1 LLKRLVSGVMLTL
14 FLVGTFSLAFD
25 VRPARAADVTVY
37 IKSDGSVVPSSAP
50 ISSSDN
56 VTYTFTGDISYPTYF
71 GIIVQRNNTVI
82 DGNGY
87 TVQGNQTDFTYGL
100 QFMVISNVTVKN
112 VNVKGFYRG
121 FIFYFCSNIV
131 VSGNNVTANTDGIF
145 LKSSINNTVV
155 SNNVS
160 ANSNCGIIV
169 DTSNTTVI
177 TDNNAMA
184 NGNKGIG
191 LIFAS
196 NNTVCWNNATGNG
209 DDGISIL
216 YYRKNVVFGNYAKA
230 NNHTGISLYHTY
242 DSIVNGNNVT
252 ANSIGIDVMTFSNGN
267 NIISGNSATENG
279 NGINLDISSDNTV
292 SGNNATANSYGI
304 VLHYSNR
311 TMIIGNN
318 ASANTQDGI
327 VLSGGPDN
335 ESYNNTVSGNSV
347 TANNY
352 GIYLYSSGPGY
363 DHVRGSTVSGNNV
376 AANTLDGIG
385 LYYCSNNTV
394 SGNNATANSY
404 GIYLSSSSNTTL
416 YHNNFMNNTHQAYS
430 FNSNNTWDNG
440 YPSGGNYWS
449 DYNGTDLYRGPHQNE
464 TASDGIGDTP
474 YSIDG
479 NNRDNYPLMQPWS
492 AHSTRY
498 SWPMFHNNL
507 ERTGQSRSPA
517 PNTNQT
523 LWTFTTGMNI
533 RISSPAVVDGKVYIG
548 SMDHNV
554 YCLDALTGV
563 LVWNYTTGSMVL
575 SSPAV
580 ADGKVYV
587 GSLGGDR
594 NVYCLDALTGVR
606 IWNYTTG
613 GGVSSSPAIADGKV
627 YFGSQDFNVYCLNA
641 LTGVRV
647 WNYTTGN
654 TVDTSP
660 SVVNGK
666 VYVGS
671 EDFNVYCLDALTG
684 IRVWNYTTG
693 GVLRGISP
701 AVVDGKVY
709 FGSFDKNIYCLDALT
724 GASVWNYTTGD
735 TVGSSPA
742 VADGK
747 VYIGSY
753 DNNLYCL
760 DASTGIC
767 VWNYTTA
774 GSIMYSAPAVADG
787 KVYVGSDDSHVYC
800 LNASTGACI
809 WNYHTGFSVDSSPAV
824 ADGVVY
830 VGSEDKK
837 VYAFGHTVRVPEDF
851 QTVQE
856 AINAATAGD
865 TVWIA
870 PGIYHESI
878 IINKT
883 VTLIGKPGSEP
894 TFDGGGSGI
903 AITIVPSG
911 SGSTIAG
918 ITITSWNQGILVNGA
933 SGCKIYDNIMSLI
946 TQNGITL
953 QGSNASNNLIYSNI
967 FENDN
972 IAVSLTS
979 STSNNTI
986 TGNIIS
992 LGSVG
997 LDVESGGNVVYANI
1011 IIENELAIDIKNSNG
1026 NKFYHNDF
1034 ISNNI
1039 TLSISTSTGNV
1050 WDDGYPSGGNY
1061 WACGIS
1067 MDNFSGPQ
1075 QNIPGSDG
1083 IVDIPYT
1090 VATNNVDNYPLLKPF
1105 GLHSIGIT
1113 SFITLKTVVGKSF
1126 NFTANVKIQNLGLCN
1141 ETFVFTVSANQTVV
1155 TQQLVSASTRDS
1167 VTLATTWNTKNCAFG
1182 NYNLTVVAGPVWD
1195 ETDTADNSFSLKVIV
1210 TIPGDLQGDFVVDIY
1225 DAIILAGAFN
1235 SNLGSPK
1242 WNANADINGDLTV
1255 DIYDAII
1262 LAGHFN
1268 QHYP

>member
-1 LLKRLVSGVMLTL
+1 MLTL
-14 FLVGTFSLAFD
+14 LLVGTFSLAFD
-25 VRPARAADVTVY
+25 VKPARATDVTVY
-37 IKSDGSVVPSSAP
+37 IKSDGSVVPSDAP

-56 VTYTFTGDISYPTYF
+56 ITYTFTGNISYPTYF
-71 GIIVQRNNTVI
+71 GIVVQRNNTVI
-82 DGNGY
+82 DGKGY
-87 TVQGNQTDFTYGL
+87 TVQGNQTDYTYGL
-100 QFMVISNVTVKN
+100 QFWFISNVTVKN
-112 VNVKGFYRG
+112 VNVKNFYSG
-121 FIFYFCSNIV
+121 FIFYYCSNIV
-131 VSGNNVTANTDGIF
+131 VSGNNATANTTDGIF
-145 LKSSINNTVV
+145 LKSSINNTIV

-160 ANSNCGIIV
+160 GNSNCGIIV
-169 DTSNTTVI
+169 DTSNTTLI
-177 TDNNAMA
+177 TGNNAMA
-184 NGNKGIG
+184 NGNKGIL

-196 NNTVCWNNATGNG
+196 NNTVCWNHATGNG

-216 YYRKNVVFGNYAKA
+216 YYRKNVVFGNYATT

-242 DSIVNGNNVT
+242 DSIVDGNNVT

-267 NIISGNSATENG
+267 NIISGNSATENV
-279 NGINLDISSDNTV
+279 NGINLVGSSDNTV
-292 SGNNATANSYGI
+292 SGNNATANSDGI
-304 VLHYSNR
+304 VLSNSNR

-318 ASANTQDGI
+318 ASANTQRGI
-327 VLSGGPDN
+327 HIGGSQGN

-352 GIYLYSSGPGY
+352 GINLYSYAPGY
-363 DHVRGSTVSGNNV
+363 DHVRGNTISGNNV
-376 AANTLDGIG
+376 AANTLHGIA
-385 LYYCSNNTV
+385 LYNCLNNTI
-394 SGNNATANSY
+394 SDNNATANSY
-404 GIYLSSSSNTTL
+404 GIYLSSSLNTTS

-479 NNRDNYPLMQPWS
+479 NNQDNYPLMQPWS

-523 LWTFTTGMNI
+523 LWNFTTGGNI

-563 LVWNYTTGSMVL
+563 LVWNYTTGSMVF

-613 GGVSSSPAIADGKV
+613 GGVSSSPAVADGKV
-627 YFGSQDFNVYCLNA
+627 YVGSQDFNVYCLNA
-641 LTGVRV
+641 LTGVLV

-660 SVVNGK
+660 AVVNGK

-671 EDFNVYCLDALTG
+671 EDCNVYCLDSLTGMRVWNYTTDGAVRGVSPAVVDGKVYVGSFDKNVYCLDALTG
-684 IRVWNYTTG
+684 V
-693 GVLRGISP
+693 
-701 AVVDGKVY
+701 
-709 FGSFDKNIYCLDALT
+709 C
-724 GASVWNYTTGD
+724 VWNYTTGD
-735 TVGSSPA
+735 VVGSSPA

-747 VYIGSY
+747 VYVGSF
-753 DNNLYCL
+753 DKNLYCL
-760 DASTGIC
+760 DALTGIC

-774 GSIMYSAPAVADG
+774 GSILYSAPAVADG
-787 KVYVGSDDSHVYC
+787 KVYVGSYDSYVYC
-800 LNASTGACI
+800 LNASTGAFK

-830 VGSEDKK
+830 VGSEDRK

-883 VTLIGKPGSEP
+883 ITLIGKPGSEP
-894 TFDGGGSGI
+894 IFKGGGSGI
-903 AITIVPSG
+903 AITIVSSG

-918 ITITSWNQGILVNGA
+918 ITITSWDQGIVINGA
-933 SGCKIYDNIMSLI
+933 SGCRVYDNIMSLI
-946 TQNGITL
+946 SQNGIAL
-953 QGSNASNNLIYSNI
+953 EGSTASNNQIYFNI
-967 FENDN
+967 FQQNTVA
-972 IAVSLTS
+972 ITLTAS
-979 STSNNTI
+979 STSNIVFN
-986 TGNIIS
+986 NIITS
-992 LGSVG
+992 NSIG
-997 LDVESGGNVVYANI
+997 LDVESSGNVVCANMMT
-1011 IIENELAIDIKNSNG
+1011 ENQVAISIKNSDN
-1026 NKFYHNDF
+1026 NKFFHNDF
-1034 ISNNI
+1034 VSNDVQLVI
-1039 TLSISTSTGNV
+1039 AASTGNV

-1061 WACGIS
+1061 WSGHTGPD
-1067 MDNFSGPQ
+1067 MFSGPNQ
-1075 QNIPGSDG
+1075 DQAGSDG
-1083 IVDIPYT
+1083 IVDTSYT
-1090 VATNNVDNYPLLKPF
+1090 IATGSVDRYPLAH
-1105 GLHSIGIT
+1105 GAHDVGIT
-1113 SFITLKTVVGKSF
+1113 SVTTSKTVVGKGCTLHVELKILNYGMYDE
-1126 NFTANVKIQNLGLCN
+1126 NFPVAAYANTSTA
-1141 ETFVFTVSANQTVV
+1141 A
-1155 TQQLVSASTRDS
+1155 TQSIALTKGSYII
-1167 VTLATTWNTKNCAFG
+1167 VTLTWNTSSLAYG
-1182 NYNLTVVAGPVWD
+1182 NYTISAYAWPVPD
-1195 ETDTADNSFSLKVIV
+1195 EADTADNTYIYGLVSV
-1210 TIPGDLQGDFVVDIY
+1210 TIIGDVDGNVNVNVL
-1225 DAIILAGAFN
+1225 DAIDVSNSFGKSIGQTGFN
-1235 SNLGSPK
+1235 P
-1242 WNANADINGDLTV
+1242 NADFDDNGVINIL
-1255 DIYDAII
+1255 DAIT
-1262 LAGHFN
+1262 LANNFG